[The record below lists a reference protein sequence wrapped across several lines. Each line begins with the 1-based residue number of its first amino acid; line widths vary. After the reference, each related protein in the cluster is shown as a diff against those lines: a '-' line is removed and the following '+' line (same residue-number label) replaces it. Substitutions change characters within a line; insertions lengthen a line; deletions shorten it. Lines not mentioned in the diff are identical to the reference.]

1 MQEQKI
7 TKKLTKFGN
16 GHYVL
21 IPRFVL
27 GEWAEKLKMKVY
39 PKIGHEY
46 TSNMETDTIEWFKKH
61 LLQ

>member
-27 GEWAEKLKMKVY
+27 GEWAKKLKMKVIKAVQLITHAKY
-39 PKIGHEY
+39 LEIQPLKE
-46 TSNMETDTIEWFKKH
+46 K
-61 LLQ
+61 